1 MNFPLNLEELLD
13 LFSKLKSS
21 ELHTHVILDSLKVIK
36 KYSQFTHNKIDQI
49 LIDEKYYSQ
58 NKDEIDSLPIIHK
71 TFFNQKDMK
80 SLVGYVYH
88 KGIIGI
94 GKRSEYSDLNSLNGT
109 TFFLNGISSPE
120 NVGNICRS
128 LAAFNIKNLVVD
140 KRTVDPFIRRSIRVS
155 MGNVFTLNIFRIDSI
170 QGLLDELYSRDF
182 HIYGADRREFSKD
195 IHTVNT
201 QAQKNIGII
210 IGSEGHGIDPKLYPL
225 LTGVIHIPIN
235 HDVGYLNAANA
246 ASILA
251 YYFRSHL

>member
-1 MNFPLNLEELLD
+1 
-13 LFSKLKSS
+13 
-21 ELHTHVILDSLKVIK
+21 
-36 KYSQFTHNKIDQI
+36 
-49 LIDEKYYSQ
+49 
-58 NKDEIDSLPIIHK
+58 KDEIDELPIIHK

-94 GKRSEYSDLNSLNGT
+94 GKRPEYSDLNSLNGT
-109 TFFLNGISSPE
+109 TFFLNSISSPE

-140 KRTVDPFIRRSIRVS
+140 KGTVDPFIRRSIRVS
-155 MGNVFTLNIFRIDSI
+155 MGNVFALNIYRINSI
-170 QGLLDELYSRDF
+170 QEVLDKLYSKDF
-182 HIYGADRREFSKD
+182 HIYGADRRIFSKD

-201 QAQKNIGII
+201 QSENNLGII
-210 IGSEGHGIDPKLYPL
+210 IGSEGHGIDPNLYES
-225 LTGVIHIPIN
+225 LTGVVHIPIN
-235 HDVGYLNAANA
+235 EDVGYLNAANA